1 MSYRPLISKIRV
13 YNPNKQGSSSA
24 NRNYVQYIATRDGVS
39 LENVNSINDLLNVT
53 NQVEINEELIYRETS
68 DSDYVEYI
76 ARRPRSHGL
85 FGNIDT
91 DDLKEVSSQI
101 YKKSQEGKIIY
112 RGIISLGEKDAE
124 ALGYR
129 NVEAW
134 NQYLQKVM
142 PDVAEK
148 LGVSVADHT
157 WVAAFHAE
165 ESHPHVH
172 YMLWDNKDRIKSPFI
187 HTATQQNIRTYLQEQ
202 MFDDAYECAVK
213 QACKEELEAI
223 YAVRNAERKF
233 LLSETADVLK
243 DILYVPGVE
252 YERLPSRPSKEY
264 LRSIADEVQKLI
276 ADLPARGS
284 FKYQY
289 MTPAVKEQVD
299 RVLDRILDKSDIK
312 ASLQC
317 YLQKVEEGQRLQG
330 KTKSE
335 IKIECMK
342 AERDVRRRLGNKIL
356 DAIHNS
362 IRMEEGNRVPLD
374 SEELSDGGNRVP
386 LDSEELSDGGNRV
399 PLGSEELLDEGNRV
413 PLDSEELSD
422 GGNRVP
428 LDREELSDGGNRVPL
443 DREELSDGGNRVP
456 SMKQSNDIVK
466 MIKDFTKLADSP
478 DGNVYAA
485 YRLGCIYMD
494 KEDPEHYDAEKAI
507 GYLEKAADSPD
518 GNVYVAYRLGCI
530 YMDKEDPEHYDVE
543 KAIAYLEK
551 ASDSPEGNNYAAYRL
566 GCIYMDKEDPEHY
579 DAEKAIGYLE
589 KAADGPDGNVYADY
603 RLGCIYMDKEDPEH
617 YDAEKAIAYL
627 EKAADSPEENIYAA
641 YRLGCIYMD
650 KEDPEHYDAEKAI
663 AYLEKASENPEG
675 NIYAAYRLGCIYMD
689 KEDPEHYDA
698 EKAIKYLEKAS
709 DSPEENNY
717 AAYRL
722 GCIYMDKEDLVHYDA
737 EKAIG
742 YLEKA
747 AENPD
752 GNVYAAYRL
761 GCIYMDKEDPEHYD
775 AEKAI
780 GYLEKA
786 AENPDGNVYADYRLG
801 CIYMDETMPES
812 CNLQKGIQFL
822 EKAALQHNPDAEI
835 KLGIA
840 YYFGKGVLKDKERG
854 EQYLRVA
861 IADGSEYA
869 QNILDAGG
877 LNVAYCLT
885 KSVLSGLETMNRQQ
899 TYYNNQQSHS
909 RQALREK
916 QLHSD
921 QNRDI

>member
-13 YNPNKQGSSSA
+13 YNPNKHGSSSA

-129 NVEAW
+129 NAEAW

-187 HTATQQNIRTYLQEQ
+187 HTATQQNIRNYLQEQ
-202 MFDDAYECAVK
+202 MFDDAYERAVK

-233 LLSETADVLK
+233 LLSETAAVLK

-276 ADLPARGS
+276 ADLPGRGS

-330 KTKSE
+330 KTKNE

-362 IRMEEGNRVPLD
+362 ICMEE
-374 SEELSDGGNRVP
+374 GNRVP

-399 PLGSEELLDEGNRV
+399 PLGSEELLDGGNRV
-413 PLDSEELSD
+413 PLDSEELLD
-422 GGNRVP
+422 GGNP
-428 LDREELSDGGNRVPL
+428 
-443 DREELSDGGNRVP
+443 VP
-456 SMKQSNDIVK
+456 SMKQSKDIVK

-478 DGNVYAA
+478 
-485 YRLGCIYMD
+485 
-494 KEDPEHYDAEKAI
+494 EK
-507 GYLEKAADSPD
+507 
-518 GNVYVAYRLGCI
+518 
-530 YMDKEDPEHYDVE
+530 
-543 KAIAYLEK
+543 
-551 ASDSPEGNNYAAYRL
+551 
-566 GCIYMDKEDPEHY
+566 
-579 DAEKAIGYLE
+579 
-589 KAADGPDGNVYADY
+589 
-603 RLGCIYMDKEDPEH
+603 
-617 YDAEKAIAYL
+617 
-627 EKAADSPEENIYAA
+627 NIYAA
-641 YRLGCIYMD
+641 
-650 KEDPEHYDAEKAI
+650 
-663 AYLEKASENPEG
+663 
-675 NIYAAYRLGCIYMD
+675 
-689 KEDPEHYDA
+689 
-698 EKAIKYLEKAS
+698 
-709 DSPEENNY
+709 
-717 AAYRL
+717 
-722 GCIYMDKEDLVHYDA
+722 
-737 EKAIG
+737 
-742 YLEKA
+742 
-747 AENPD
+747 
-752 GNVYAAYRL
+752 
-761 GCIYMDKEDPEHYD
+761 
-775 AEKAI
+775 
-780 GYLEKA
+780 
-786 AENPDGNVYADYRLG
+786 YRLG

-812 CNLQKGIQFL
+812 YNLQKGIQFL

-854 EQYLRVA
+854 EQYLQAA

>member
-187 HTATQQNIRTYLQEQ
+187 HTATQQNIRTYLQKQ
-202 MFDDAYECAVK
+202 MFDDAYERAVK

-276 ADLPARGS
+276 ADLPGRGS

-374 SEELSDGGNRVP
+374 C
-386 LDSEELSDGGNRV
+386 
-399 PLGSEELLDEGNRV
+399 
-413 PLDSEELSD
+413 
-422 GGNRVP
+422 
-428 LDREELSDGGNRVPL
+428 
-443 DREELSDGGNRVP
+443 EELSDGGNRVP

-466 MIKDFTKLADSP
+466 MIKDFKKLADSP
-478 DGNVYAA
+478 EGNIYAAYRLGCIYMDKENSEHYDAGKAIKYLEKASDSAEENVYAA

-494 KEDPEHYDAEKAI
+494 KEDPEHYDT
-507 GYLEKAADSPD
+507 
-518 GNVYVAYRLGCI
+518 
-530 YMDKEDPEHYDVE
+530 E

-551 ASDSPEGNNYAAYRL
+551 A
-566 GCIYMDKEDPEHY
+566 
-579 DAEKAIGYLE
+579 
-589 KAADGPDGNVYADY
+589 V
-603 RLGCIYMDKEDPEH
+603 
-617 YDAEKAIAYL
+617 
-627 EKAADSPEENIYAA
+627 
-641 YRLGCIYMD
+641 
-650 KEDPEHYDAEKAI
+650 
-663 AYLEKASENPEG
+663 ENPEG
-675 NIYAAYRLGCIYMD
+675 N
-689 KEDPEHYDA
+689 
-698 EKAIKYLEKAS
+698 
-709 DSPEENNY
+709 
-717 AAYRL
+717 
-722 GCIYMDKEDLVHYDA
+722 
-737 EKAIG
+737 
-742 YLEKA
+742 
-747 AENPD
+747 
-752 GNVYAAYRL
+752 VYAA
-761 GCIYMDKEDPEHYD
+761 
-775 AEKAI
+775 
-780 GYLEKA
+780 
-786 AENPDGNVYADYRLG
+786 YRLG

-854 EQYLRVA
+854 EQYLQAA

>member
-13 YNPNKQGSSSA
+13 YNPNKHGSSSA

-39 LENVNSINDLLNVT
+39 LENVNSINDLLDVT

-129 NVEAW
+129 NAEAW

-142 PDVAEK
+142 PDIAEK
-148 LGVSVADHT
+148 LGVSATDHT

-172 YMLWDNKDRIKSPFI
+172 YMLWDNKDRIKSPFV
-187 HTATQQNIRTYLQEQ
+187 HTATQQKIRTYLQEQ
-202 MFDDAYECAVK
+202 MFDDAYERAVK

-276 ADLPARGS
+276 ADLPGRGS

-289 MTPAVKEQVD
+289 MTPEVKEQVD

-335 IKIECMK
+335 IKIECMR

-356 DAIHNS
+356 EAIHNS
-362 IRMEEGNRVPLD
+362 IRMEEGNQVPPD
-374 SEELSDGGNRVP
+374 R
-386 LDSEELSDGGNRV
+386 
-399 PLGSEELLDEGNRV
+399 
-413 PLDSEELSD
+413 EELSD

-443 DREELSDGGNRVP
+443 DSEELLDGGNPVP
-456 SMKQSNDIVK
+456 SMKQSKDIVK
-466 MIKDFTKLADSP
+466 MIKDFTKL
-478 DGNVYAA
+478 
-485 YRLGCIYMD
+485 
-494 KEDPEHYDAEKAI
+494 
-507 GYLEKAADSPD
+507 
-518 GNVYVAYRLGCI
+518 
-530 YMDKEDPEHYDVE
+530 
-543 KAIAYLEK
+543 
-551 ASDSPEGNNYAAYRL
+551 
-566 GCIYMDKEDPEHY
+566 
-579 DAEKAIGYLE
+579 
-589 KAADGPDGNVYADY
+589 
-603 RLGCIYMDKEDPEH
+603 
-617 YDAEKAIAYL
+617 
-627 EKAADSPEENIYAA
+627 ADSPEENIYAA

-650 KEDPEHYDAEKAI
+650 
-663 AYLEKASENPEG
+663 
-675 NIYAAYRLGCIYMD
+675 
-689 KEDPEHYDA
+689 
-698 EKAIKYLEKAS
+698 
-709 DSPEENNY
+709 
-717 AAYRL
+717 
-722 GCIYMDKEDLVHYDA
+722 
-737 EKAIG
+737 
-742 YLEKA
+742 
-747 AENPD
+747 
-752 GNVYAAYRL
+752 
-761 GCIYMDKEDPEHYD
+761 
-775 AEKAI
+775 
-780 GYLEKA
+780 
-786 AENPDGNVYADYRLG
+786 
-801 CIYMDETMPES
+801 ETMPES
-812 CNLQKGIQFL
+812 YNLQKGIQFL

-854 EQYLRVA
+854 EQYLQAA

>member
-13 YNPNKQGSSSA
+13 YNPNKHGSSSA

-202 MFDDAYECAVK
+202 MFDDAYERAVK

-233 LLSETADVLK
+233 LLSETVDVLK

-276 ADLPARGS
+276 ADLPERGS

-356 DAIHNS
+356 EAIHNS

-386 LDSEELSDGGNRV
+386 L
-399 PLGSEELLDEGNRV
+399 GSEELLDGGNRV
-413 PLDSEELSD
+413 LLDSEELLD
-422 GGNRVP
+422 GGNP
-428 LDREELSDGGNRVPL
+428 
-443 DREELSDGGNRVP
+443 VP
-456 SMKQSNDIVK
+456 SMKQSKDIVK
-466 MIKDFTKLADSP
+466 MIKDFTKL
-478 DGNVYAA
+478 
-485 YRLGCIYMD
+485 
-494 KEDPEHYDAEKAI
+494 
-507 GYLEKAADSPD
+507 
-518 GNVYVAYRLGCI
+518 
-530 YMDKEDPEHYDVE
+530 
-543 KAIAYLEK
+543 
-551 ASDSPEGNNYAAYRL
+551 
-566 GCIYMDKEDPEHY
+566 
-579 DAEKAIGYLE
+579 
-589 KAADGPDGNVYADY
+589 
-603 RLGCIYMDKEDPEH
+603 
-617 YDAEKAIAYL
+617 
-627 EKAADSPEENIYAA
+627 ADSPEENIYAA

-650 KEDPEHYDAEKAI
+650 
-663 AYLEKASENPEG
+663 
-675 NIYAAYRLGCIYMD
+675 
-689 KEDPEHYDA
+689 
-698 EKAIKYLEKAS
+698 
-709 DSPEENNY
+709 
-717 AAYRL
+717 
-722 GCIYMDKEDLVHYDA
+722 
-737 EKAIG
+737 
-742 YLEKA
+742 
-747 AENPD
+747 
-752 GNVYAAYRL
+752 
-761 GCIYMDKEDPEHYD
+761 
-775 AEKAI
+775 
-780 GYLEKA
+780 
-786 AENPDGNVYADYRLG
+786 
-801 CIYMDETMPES
+801 ETMPES
-812 CNLQKGIQFL
+812 YNLQKGIQFL

-854 EQYLRVA
+854 EQYLQAA

>member
-13 YNPNKQGSSSA
+13 YNPNKHGSSSA

-39 LENVNSINDLLNVT
+39 LENVNSINDLLDVT

-129 NVEAW
+129 NAEAW

-142 PDVAEK
+142 PDIAEK
-148 LGVSVADHT
+148 LGVSVTDHT

-172 YMLWDNKDRIKSPFI
+172 YMLWDNKDRIKSPFV

-202 MFDDAYECAVK
+202 MFDDAYERAVK

-276 ADLPARGS
+276 ADLPGRGS

-362 IRMEEGNRVPLD
+362 IRMEEGNRVP
-374 SEELSDGGNRVP
+374 P
-386 LDSEELSDGGNRV
+386 
-399 PLGSEELLDEGNRV
+399 
-413 PLDSEELSD
+413 
-422 GGNRVP
+422 
-428 LDREELSDGGNRVPL
+428 DREELSDGGNRVPL

-518 GNVYVAYRLGCI
+518 GNVYAAYRLGCI
-530 YMDKEDPEHYDVE
+530 YMDKEDPEHYDAE
-543 KAIAYLEK
+543 KAIMYLEK
-551 ASDSPEGNNYAAYRL
+551 AVENPEGNIYAAYRL

-589 KAADGPDGNVYADY
+589 KAADSPDGNVYAAY
-603 RLGCIYMDKEDPEH
+603 RLGCIYMDKEDLEH

-627 EKAADSPEENIYAA
+627 EKAADSPDE
-641 YRLGCIYMD
+641 
-650 KEDPEHYDAEKAI
+650 
-663 AYLEKASENPEG
+663 
-675 NIYAAYRLGCIYMD
+675 
-689 KEDPEHYDA
+689 
-698 EKAIKYLEKAS
+698 
-709 DSPEENNY
+709 
-717 AAYRL
+717 
-722 GCIYMDKEDLVHYDA
+722 
-737 EKAIG
+737 
-742 YLEKA
+742 
-747 AENPD
+747 
-752 GNVYAAYRL
+752 NVYAAYRL

-786 AENPDGNVYADYRLG
+786 AENPEGNVYAAYRLGCIYMDKEDPEHCDIEKAIGYLEKAAENSEGNAYADYRLG

-854 EQYLRVA
+854 EQYLQAA

>member
-13 YNPNKQGSSSA
+13 YNPNKHGSSSA

-129 NVEAW
+129 NAEAW

-187 HTATQQNIRTYLQEQ
+187 HTATQQNIRTYLQKQ
-202 MFDDAYECAVK
+202 MFDDAYERAVK

-233 LLSETADVLK
+233 LLSETAAVLK

-276 ADLPARGS
+276 ADLPGRGS

-362 IRMEEGNRVPLD
+362 ICMEEGNRVPLD
-374 SEELSDGGNRVP
+374 SEELLDGGN
-386 LDSEELSDGGNRV
+386 L
-399 PLGSEELLDEGNRV
+399 
-413 PLDSEELSD
+413 
-422 GGNRVP
+422 
-428 LDREELSDGGNRVPL
+428 
-443 DREELSDGGNRVP
+443 VP
-456 SMKQSNDIVK
+456 SMKQSKDIVK

-478 DGNVYAA
+478 
-485 YRLGCIYMD
+485 
-494 KEDPEHYDAEKAI
+494 EK
-507 GYLEKAADSPD
+507 
-518 GNVYVAYRLGCI
+518 
-530 YMDKEDPEHYDVE
+530 
-543 KAIAYLEK
+543 
-551 ASDSPEGNNYAAYRL
+551 
-566 GCIYMDKEDPEHY
+566 
-579 DAEKAIGYLE
+579 
-589 KAADGPDGNVYADY
+589 
-603 RLGCIYMDKEDPEH
+603 
-617 YDAEKAIAYL
+617 
-627 EKAADSPEENIYAA
+627 NIYAA
-641 YRLGCIYMD
+641 
-650 KEDPEHYDAEKAI
+650 
-663 AYLEKASENPEG
+663 
-675 NIYAAYRLGCIYMD
+675 
-689 KEDPEHYDA
+689 
-698 EKAIKYLEKAS
+698 
-709 DSPEENNY
+709 
-717 AAYRL
+717 
-722 GCIYMDKEDLVHYDA
+722 
-737 EKAIG
+737 
-742 YLEKA
+742 
-747 AENPD
+747 
-752 GNVYAAYRL
+752 
-761 GCIYMDKEDPEHYD
+761 
-775 AEKAI
+775 
-780 GYLEKA
+780 
-786 AENPDGNVYADYRLG
+786 YRLG

-812 CNLQKGIQFL
+812 YNLQKGIQFL

-854 EQYLRVA
+854 EQYLQAA

>member
-13 YNPNKQGSSSA
+13 YNPNKHGSSSA

-129 NVEAW
+129 NAEAW

-187 HTATQQNIRTYLQEQ
+187 HTATQQNIRNYLQEQ
-202 MFDDAYECAVK
+202 MFDDAYERAVK

-233 LLSETADVLK
+233 LLSETAAVLK

-276 ADLPARGS
+276 ADLPGRGS

-362 IRMEEGNRVPLD
+362 ICMEE
-374 SEELSDGGNRVP
+374 GNRVP

-399 PLGSEELLDEGNRV
+399 PLGSEELLD
-413 PLDSEELSD
+413 
-422 GGNRVP
+422 GGNP
-428 LDREELSDGGNRVPL
+428 
-443 DREELSDGGNRVP
+443 VP
-456 SMKQSNDIVK
+456 SMKQSKDIVK
-466 MIKDFTKLADSP
+466 MIKDFTKL
-478 DGNVYAA
+478 
-485 YRLGCIYMD
+485 
-494 KEDPEHYDAEKAI
+494 
-507 GYLEKAADSPD
+507 
-518 GNVYVAYRLGCI
+518 
-530 YMDKEDPEHYDVE
+530 
-543 KAIAYLEK
+543 
-551 ASDSPEGNNYAAYRL
+551 
-566 GCIYMDKEDPEHY
+566 
-579 DAEKAIGYLE
+579 
-589 KAADGPDGNVYADY
+589 
-603 RLGCIYMDKEDPEH
+603 
-617 YDAEKAIAYL
+617 
-627 EKAADSPEENIYAA
+627 ADSPEENIYAA

-650 KEDPEHYDAEKAI
+650 
-663 AYLEKASENPEG
+663 
-675 NIYAAYRLGCIYMD
+675 
-689 KEDPEHYDA
+689 
-698 EKAIKYLEKAS
+698 
-709 DSPEENNY
+709 
-717 AAYRL
+717 
-722 GCIYMDKEDLVHYDA
+722 
-737 EKAIG
+737 
-742 YLEKA
+742 
-747 AENPD
+747 
-752 GNVYAAYRL
+752 
-761 GCIYMDKEDPEHYD
+761 
-775 AEKAI
+775 
-780 GYLEKA
+780 
-786 AENPDGNVYADYRLG
+786 
-801 CIYMDETMPES
+801 ETMPES
-812 CNLQKGIQFL
+812 YNLQKGIQFL

-854 EQYLRVA
+854 EQYLQAA

>member
-13 YNPNKQGSSSA
+13 YNPNKHGSSSA

-129 NVEAW
+129 NAEAW

-187 HTATQQNIRTYLQEQ
+187 HTATQQNIRNYLQEQ
-202 MFDDAYECAVK
+202 MFDDDYERAVK

-233 LLSETADVLK
+233 LLSETAAVLK

-276 ADLPARGS
+276 ADLPGRGS

-362 IRMEEGNRVPLD
+362 ICMEEGNRVPLD

-386 LDSEELSDGGNRV
+386 L
-399 PLGSEELLDEGNRV
+399 GS
-413 PLDSEELSD
+413 
-422 GGNRVP
+422 
-428 LDREELSDGGNRVPL
+428 
-443 DREELSDGGNRVP
+443 EELSDGGNRVP

-466 MIKDFTKLADSP
+466 MIKDFKKLADSP
-478 DGNVYAA
+478 EGNIYAAYRLGCIYMDKENSEHYDAGKAIKYLEKASDSAEENVYAA

-494 KEDPEHYDAEKAI
+494 KEDPEHYDT
-507 GYLEKAADSPD
+507 
-518 GNVYVAYRLGCI
+518 
-530 YMDKEDPEHYDVE
+530 E

-551 ASDSPEGNNYAAYRL
+551 A
-566 GCIYMDKEDPEHY
+566 
-579 DAEKAIGYLE
+579 
-589 KAADGPDGNVYADY
+589 V
-603 RLGCIYMDKEDPEH
+603 
-617 YDAEKAIAYL
+617 
-627 EKAADSPEENIYAA
+627 
-641 YRLGCIYMD
+641 
-650 KEDPEHYDAEKAI
+650 
-663 AYLEKASENPEG
+663 ENPEG
-675 NIYAAYRLGCIYMD
+675 N
-689 KEDPEHYDA
+689 
-698 EKAIKYLEKAS
+698 
-709 DSPEENNY
+709 
-717 AAYRL
+717 
-722 GCIYMDKEDLVHYDA
+722 
-737 EKAIG
+737 
-742 YLEKA
+742 
-747 AENPD
+747 
-752 GNVYAAYRL
+752 VYAA
-761 GCIYMDKEDPEHYD
+761 
-775 AEKAI
+775 
-780 GYLEKA
+780 
-786 AENPDGNVYADYRLG
+786 YRLG

-854 EQYLRVA
+854 EQYLQAA

>member
-13 YNPNKQGSSSA
+13 YNPNKHGSSSA

-129 NVEAW
+129 NAEAW

-187 HTATQQNIRTYLQEQ
+187 HTATQQNIRNYLQEQ
-202 MFDDAYECAVK
+202 MFDDAYERAVK

-233 LLSETADVLK
+233 LLSETAAVLK

-276 ADLPARGS
+276 ADLPGRGS

-362 IRMEEGNRVPLD
+362 ICMEEGNRVPLD

-386 LDSEELSDGGNRV
+386 L
-399 PLGSEELLDEGNRV
+399 GS
-413 PLDSEELSD
+413 
-422 GGNRVP
+422 
-428 LDREELSDGGNRVPL
+428 
-443 DREELSDGGNRVP
+443 EELSDGGNRVP

-466 MIKDFTKLADSP
+466 MIKDFKKLADSP
-478 DGNVYAA
+478 EGNIYAAYRLGCIYMDKENLEHYDAGKAIKYLEKASDSAEENVYAA

-494 KEDPEHYDAEKAI
+494 KEDPEHYDT
-507 GYLEKAADSPD
+507 
-518 GNVYVAYRLGCI
+518 
-530 YMDKEDPEHYDVE
+530 E

-551 ASDSPEGNNYAAYRL
+551 A
-566 GCIYMDKEDPEHY
+566 
-579 DAEKAIGYLE
+579 
-589 KAADGPDGNVYADY
+589 V
-603 RLGCIYMDKEDPEH
+603 
-617 YDAEKAIAYL
+617 
-627 EKAADSPEENIYAA
+627 
-641 YRLGCIYMD
+641 
-650 KEDPEHYDAEKAI
+650 
-663 AYLEKASENPEG
+663 ENPEG
-675 NIYAAYRLGCIYMD
+675 N
-689 KEDPEHYDA
+689 
-698 EKAIKYLEKAS
+698 
-709 DSPEENNY
+709 
-717 AAYRL
+717 
-722 GCIYMDKEDLVHYDA
+722 
-737 EKAIG
+737 
-742 YLEKA
+742 
-747 AENPD
+747 
-752 GNVYAAYRL
+752 VYAA
-761 GCIYMDKEDPEHYD
+761 
-775 AEKAI
+775 
-780 GYLEKA
+780 
-786 AENPDGNVYADYRLG
+786 YRLG

-854 EQYLRVA
+854 EQYLQAA

>member
-13 YNPNKQGSSSA
+13 YNPNKHGSSSA

-129 NVEAW
+129 NAEAW

-187 HTATQQNIRTYLQEQ
+187 HTATQQNIRNYLQEQ
-202 MFDDAYECAVK
+202 MFDDAYERAVK

-233 LLSETADVLK
+233 LLSETAAVLK

-276 ADLPARGS
+276 ADLPGRGS

-362 IRMEEGNRVPLD
+362 ICMEEGNRVPLD
-374 SEELSDGGNRVP
+374 S
-386 LDSEELSDGGNRV
+386 
-399 PLGSEELLDEGNRV
+399 
-413 PLDSEELSD
+413 
-422 GGNRVP
+422 
-428 LDREELSDGGNRVPL
+428 
-443 DREELSDGGNRVP
+443 EELSDGGNRVP

-466 MIKDFTKLADSP
+466 MIKDFKKLADSP
-478 DGNVYAA
+478 EGNIYAAYRLGCIYMDKENSEHYDAGKAIKYLEKASDSAEENVYAA

-494 KEDPEHYDAEKAI
+494 KEDPEHYDT
-507 GYLEKAADSPD
+507 
-518 GNVYVAYRLGCI
+518 
-530 YMDKEDPEHYDVE
+530 E

-551 ASDSPEGNNYAAYRL
+551 A
-566 GCIYMDKEDPEHY
+566 
-579 DAEKAIGYLE
+579 
-589 KAADGPDGNVYADY
+589 V
-603 RLGCIYMDKEDPEH
+603 
-617 YDAEKAIAYL
+617 
-627 EKAADSPEENIYAA
+627 
-641 YRLGCIYMD
+641 
-650 KEDPEHYDAEKAI
+650 
-663 AYLEKASENPEG
+663 ENPE
-675 NIYAAYRLGCIYMD
+675 
-689 KEDPEHYDA
+689 
-698 EKAIKYLEKAS
+698 
-709 DSPEENNY
+709 
-717 AAYRL
+717 
-722 GCIYMDKEDLVHYDA
+722 
-737 EKAIG
+737 
-742 YLEKA
+742 
-747 AENPD
+747 

-761 GCIYMDKEDPEHYD
+761 GCIYMD
-775 AEKAI
+775 
-780 GYLEKA
+780 
-786 AENPDGNVYADYRLG
+786 
-801 CIYMDETMPES
+801 ETMPEN

-854 EQYLRVA
+854 EQYLQAA

>member
-13 YNPNKQGSSSA
+13 YNPNKHGSSSA

-129 NVEAW
+129 NAEAW

-187 HTATQQNIRTYLQEQ
+187 HTATQQNIRNYLQEQ
-202 MFDDAYECAVK
+202 MFDDAYERAVK

-233 LLSETADVLK
+233 LLSETAAVLK

-276 ADLPARGS
+276 ADLPGRGS

-362 IRMEEGNRVPLD
+362 ICMEEGNRVPLD
-374 SEELSDGGNRVP
+374 S
-386 LDSEELSDGGNRV
+386 
-399 PLGSEELLDEGNRV
+399 
-413 PLDSEELSD
+413 
-422 GGNRVP
+422 
-428 LDREELSDGGNRVPL
+428 
-443 DREELSDGGNRVP
+443 EELSDGGNRVP

-466 MIKDFTKLADSP
+466 MIKDFKKLADSP
-478 DGNVYAA
+478 EGNIYAAYRLGCIYMDKENSEHYDAGKAIKYLEKASDSAEENVYAA

-494 KEDPEHYDAEKAI
+494 KEDPEHYDT
-507 GYLEKAADSPD
+507 
-518 GNVYVAYRLGCI
+518 
-530 YMDKEDPEHYDVE
+530 E

-551 ASDSPEGNNYAAYRL
+551 A
-566 GCIYMDKEDPEHY
+566 
-579 DAEKAIGYLE
+579 
-589 KAADGPDGNVYADY
+589 V
-603 RLGCIYMDKEDPEH
+603 
-617 YDAEKAIAYL
+617 
-627 EKAADSPEENIYAA
+627 
-641 YRLGCIYMD
+641 
-650 KEDPEHYDAEKAI
+650 
-663 AYLEKASENPEG
+663 ENPEG
-675 NIYAAYRLGCIYMD
+675 N
-689 KEDPEHYDA
+689 
-698 EKAIKYLEKAS
+698 
-709 DSPEENNY
+709 
-717 AAYRL
+717 
-722 GCIYMDKEDLVHYDA
+722 
-737 EKAIG
+737 
-742 YLEKA
+742 
-747 AENPD
+747 
-752 GNVYAAYRL
+752 VYAA
-761 GCIYMDKEDPEHYD
+761 
-775 AEKAI
+775 
-780 GYLEKA
+780 
-786 AENPDGNVYADYRLG
+786 YRLG

-854 EQYLRVA
+854 EQYLQAA

>member
-13 YNPNKQGSSSA
+13 YNPNKHGSSSA

-129 NVEAW
+129 NAEAW

-187 HTATQQNIRTYLQEQ
+187 HTATQQNIRNYLQEQ
-202 MFDDAYECAVK
+202 MFDDAYERAVK

-233 LLSETADVLK
+233 LLSETAAVLK

-276 ADLPARGS
+276 ADLPGRGS

-362 IRMEEGNRVPLD
+362 ICMEEGNRVPLD

-386 LDSEELSDGGNRV
+386 L
-399 PLGSEELLDEGNRV
+399 GS
-413 PLDSEELSD
+413 
-422 GGNRVP
+422 
-428 LDREELSDGGNRVPL
+428 
-443 DREELSDGGNRVP
+443 EELSDGGNRVP

-466 MIKDFTKLADSP
+466 MIKDFKKLADSP
-478 DGNVYAA
+478 EGNIYAAYRLGCIYMDKENSEHYDAGKAIKYLEKASDSAEENVYAA

-494 KEDPEHYDAEKAI
+494 KEDPEHYDT
-507 GYLEKAADSPD
+507 
-518 GNVYVAYRLGCI
+518 
-530 YMDKEDPEHYDVE
+530 E

-551 ASDSPEGNNYAAYRL
+551 A
-566 GCIYMDKEDPEHY
+566 
-579 DAEKAIGYLE
+579 
-589 KAADGPDGNVYADY
+589 V
-603 RLGCIYMDKEDPEH
+603 
-617 YDAEKAIAYL
+617 
-627 EKAADSPEENIYAA
+627 
-641 YRLGCIYMD
+641 
-650 KEDPEHYDAEKAI
+650 
-663 AYLEKASENPEG
+663 ENPEG
-675 NIYAAYRLGCIYMD
+675 N
-689 KEDPEHYDA
+689 
-698 EKAIKYLEKAS
+698 
-709 DSPEENNY
+709 
-717 AAYRL
+717 
-722 GCIYMDKEDLVHYDA
+722 
-737 EKAIG
+737 
-742 YLEKA
+742 
-747 AENPD
+747 
-752 GNVYAAYRL
+752 VYAA
-761 GCIYMDKEDPEHYD
+761 
-775 AEKAI
+775 
-780 GYLEKA
+780 
-786 AENPDGNVYADYRLG
+786 YRLG

-854 EQYLRVA
+854 EQYLQAA

-909 RQALREK
+909 RQVLREK

>member
-13 YNPNKQGSSSA
+13 YNPNKHGSSSA

-129 NVEAW
+129 NAEAW

-187 HTATQQNIRTYLQEQ
+187 HTATQQNIRNYLQEQ
-202 MFDDAYECAVK
+202 MFDDAYERAVK

-233 LLSETADVLK
+233 LLSETAAVLK

-276 ADLPARGS
+276 ADLPGRGS

-362 IRMEEGNRVPLD
+362 ICMEEGNRVPLD
-374 SEELSDGGNRVP
+374 SEELLDGGNP
-386 LDSEELSDGGNRV
+386 
-399 PLGSEELLDEGNRV
+399 
-413 PLDSEELSD
+413 
-422 GGNRVP
+422 
-428 LDREELSDGGNRVPL
+428 
-443 DREELSDGGNRVP
+443 VP
-456 SMKQSNDIVK
+456 SMKQSKDIVK
-466 MIKDFTKLADSP
+466 MIKDFTKL
-478 DGNVYAA
+478 
-485 YRLGCIYMD
+485 
-494 KEDPEHYDAEKAI
+494 
-507 GYLEKAADSPD
+507 
-518 GNVYVAYRLGCI
+518 
-530 YMDKEDPEHYDVE
+530 
-543 KAIAYLEK
+543 
-551 ASDSPEGNNYAAYRL
+551 
-566 GCIYMDKEDPEHY
+566 
-579 DAEKAIGYLE
+579 
-589 KAADGPDGNVYADY
+589 
-603 RLGCIYMDKEDPEH
+603 
-617 YDAEKAIAYL
+617 
-627 EKAADSPEENIYAA
+627 ADSPEENIYAA

-650 KEDPEHYDAEKAI
+650 
-663 AYLEKASENPEG
+663 
-675 NIYAAYRLGCIYMD
+675 
-689 KEDPEHYDA
+689 
-698 EKAIKYLEKAS
+698 
-709 DSPEENNY
+709 
-717 AAYRL
+717 
-722 GCIYMDKEDLVHYDA
+722 
-737 EKAIG
+737 
-742 YLEKA
+742 
-747 AENPD
+747 
-752 GNVYAAYRL
+752 
-761 GCIYMDKEDPEHYD
+761 
-775 AEKAI
+775 
-780 GYLEKA
+780 
-786 AENPDGNVYADYRLG
+786 
-801 CIYMDETMPES
+801 ETMPES
-812 CNLQKGIQFL
+812 YNLQKGIQFL

-854 EQYLRVA
+854 EQYLQAA

>member
-13 YNPNKQGSSSA
+13 YNPNKHGSSSA

-39 LENVNSINDLLNVT
+39 LENVNSINDLLDVT

-202 MFDDAYECAVK
+202 MFDDAYERAVK

-233 LLSETADVLK
+233 LLSETVDVLK

-276 ADLPARGS
+276 ADLPGRGS

-356 DAIHNS
+356 EEVHNL
-362 IRMEEGNRVPLD
+362 ICMEEGNRVPLD
-374 SEELSDGGNRVP
+374 SRELSDGGNRVP
-386 LDSEELSDGGNRV
+386 LDSQ
-399 PLGSEELLDEGNRV
+399 
-413 PLDSEELSD
+413 ELSD

-428 LDREELSDGGNRVPL
+428 LDSQELSDGGNRVPL
-443 DREELSDGGNRVP
+443 DSQELSDGGNRVP
-456 SMKQSNDIVK
+456 SMKQRNDIVEK
-466 MIKDFTKLADSP
+466 IKYFTKLADRP
-478 DGNVYAA
+478 EENAYAAYRLGCIYMDKEDPEHYDAGKAIRYLEKAVENPEGNVYAA

-518 GNVYVAYRLGCI
+518 GNVY
-530 YMDKEDPEHYDVE
+530 
-543 KAIAYLEK
+543 
-551 ASDSPEGNNYAAYRL
+551 AAYRL

-579 DAEKAIGYLE
+579 DAEKAIMYLE
-589 KAADGPDGNVYADY
+589 KAV
-603 RLGCIYMDKEDPEH
+603 
-617 YDAEKAIAYL
+617 
-627 EKAADSPEENIYAA
+627 
-641 YRLGCIYMD
+641 
-650 KEDPEHYDAEKAI
+650 
-663 AYLEKASENPEG
+663 ENPEG

-698 EKAIKYLEKAS
+698 EKAI
-709 DSPEENNY
+709 
-717 AAYRL
+717 
-722 GCIYMDKEDLVHYDA
+722 V
-737 EKAIG
+737 

-747 AENPD
+747 ADSSD

-786 AENPDGNVYADYRLG
+786 AENPEGNVYAAYRLGCIYMDKEDPEHCDIEKAISYLEKVAENSEGNTYADYRLG

-854 EQYLRVA
+854 EQYLQAA

-921 QNRDI
+921 QNRYI

>member
-187 HTATQQNIRTYLQEQ
+187 HTATQQNIRTYLQKQ
-202 MFDDAYECAVK
+202 MFDDAYERAVK

-276 ADLPARGS
+276 ADLPGRGS

-362 IRMEEGNRVPLD
+362 ICMEEGNRVPLD

-386 LDSEELSDGGNRV
+386 L
-399 PLGSEELLDEGNRV
+399 GS
-413 PLDSEELSD
+413 
-422 GGNRVP
+422 
-428 LDREELSDGGNRVPL
+428 
-443 DREELSDGGNRVP
+443 EELSDGGNRVP

-466 MIKDFTKLADSP
+466 MIKDFKKLADSP
-478 DGNVYAA
+478 EGNIYAAYRLGCIYMDKENSEHYDAGKAIKYLEKASDSAEENVYAA

-494 KEDPEHYDAEKAI
+494 KEDPEHYDT
-507 GYLEKAADSPD
+507 
-518 GNVYVAYRLGCI
+518 
-530 YMDKEDPEHYDVE
+530 E

-551 ASDSPEGNNYAAYRL
+551 A
-566 GCIYMDKEDPEHY
+566 
-579 DAEKAIGYLE
+579 
-589 KAADGPDGNVYADY
+589 V
-603 RLGCIYMDKEDPEH
+603 
-617 YDAEKAIAYL
+617 
-627 EKAADSPEENIYAA
+627 
-641 YRLGCIYMD
+641 
-650 KEDPEHYDAEKAI
+650 
-663 AYLEKASENPEG
+663 ENPEG
-675 NIYAAYRLGCIYMD
+675 N
-689 KEDPEHYDA
+689 
-698 EKAIKYLEKAS
+698 
-709 DSPEENNY
+709 
-717 AAYRL
+717 
-722 GCIYMDKEDLVHYDA
+722 
-737 EKAIG
+737 
-742 YLEKA
+742 
-747 AENPD
+747 
-752 GNVYAAYRL
+752 VYAA
-761 GCIYMDKEDPEHYD
+761 
-775 AEKAI
+775 
-780 GYLEKA
+780 
-786 AENPDGNVYADYRLG
+786 YRLG

-854 EQYLRVA
+854 EQYLQAA

>member
-13 YNPNKQGSSSA
+13 YNPNKHGSSSA

-129 NVEAW
+129 NAETW

-187 HTATQQNIRTYLQEQ
+187 HTATQQNIRNYLQEQ
-202 MFDDAYECAVK
+202 MFDDAYERAVK

-233 LLSETADVLK
+233 LLSETAAVLK

-276 ADLPARGS
+276 ADLPGRGS

-362 IRMEEGNRVPLD
+362 ICMEE
-374 SEELSDGGNRVP
+374 GNRVP

-399 PLGSEELLDEGNRV
+399 PLGSEELLDGGNRV
-413 PLDSEELSD
+413 PLDSEELLD
-422 GGNRVP
+422 GGNP
-428 LDREELSDGGNRVPL
+428 
-443 DREELSDGGNRVP
+443 VP
-456 SMKQSNDIVK
+456 SMKQSKDIVK

-478 DGNVYAA
+478 
-485 YRLGCIYMD
+485 
-494 KEDPEHYDAEKAI
+494 
-507 GYLEKAADSPD
+507 
-518 GNVYVAYRLGCI
+518 
-530 YMDKEDPEHYDVE
+530 
-543 KAIAYLEK
+543 
-551 ASDSPEGNNYAAYRL
+551 
-566 GCIYMDKEDPEHY
+566 
-579 DAEKAIGYLE
+579 
-589 KAADGPDGNVYADY
+589 
-603 RLGCIYMDKEDPEH
+603 
-617 YDAEKAIAYL
+617 
-627 EKAADSPEENIYAA
+627 EENIYAA
-641 YRLGCIYMD
+641 
-650 KEDPEHYDAEKAI
+650 
-663 AYLEKASENPEG
+663 
-675 NIYAAYRLGCIYMD
+675 
-689 KEDPEHYDA
+689 
-698 EKAIKYLEKAS
+698 
-709 DSPEENNY
+709 
-717 AAYRL
+717 
-722 GCIYMDKEDLVHYDA
+722 
-737 EKAIG
+737 
-742 YLEKA
+742 
-747 AENPD
+747 
-752 GNVYAAYRL
+752 
-761 GCIYMDKEDPEHYD
+761 
-775 AEKAI
+775 
-780 GYLEKA
+780 
-786 AENPDGNVYADYRLG
+786 YRLG

-854 EQYLRVA
+854 EQYLQAA

>member
-13 YNPNKQGSSSA
+13 YNPNKHGSSSA

-129 NVEAW
+129 NAEAW

-187 HTATQQNIRTYLQEQ
+187 HTATQQNIRNYLQEQ
-202 MFDDAYECAVK
+202 MFDDAYERAVK

-233 LLSETADVLK
+233 LLSETAAVLK

-276 ADLPARGS
+276 ADLPGRGS

-342 AERDVRRRLGNKIL
+342 AERDVRGRLGNKIL

-362 IRMEEGNRVPLD
+362 ICMEE
-374 SEELSDGGNRVP
+374 GNRVP

-399 PLGSEELLDEGNRV
+399 PLGSEELLDGGNRV
-413 PLDSEELSD
+413 PLDSEELLD
-422 GGNRVP
+422 GGNP
-428 LDREELSDGGNRVPL
+428 
-443 DREELSDGGNRVP
+443 VP
-456 SMKQSNDIVK
+456 SMKQSKDIVK

-478 DGNVYAA
+478 
-485 YRLGCIYMD
+485 
-494 KEDPEHYDAEKAI
+494 
-507 GYLEKAADSPD
+507 
-518 GNVYVAYRLGCI
+518 
-530 YMDKEDPEHYDVE
+530 
-543 KAIAYLEK
+543 
-551 ASDSPEGNNYAAYRL
+551 
-566 GCIYMDKEDPEHY
+566 
-579 DAEKAIGYLE
+579 
-589 KAADGPDGNVYADY
+589 
-603 RLGCIYMDKEDPEH
+603 
-617 YDAEKAIAYL
+617 
-627 EKAADSPEENIYAA
+627 EENIYAA
-641 YRLGCIYMD
+641 
-650 KEDPEHYDAEKAI
+650 
-663 AYLEKASENPEG
+663 
-675 NIYAAYRLGCIYMD
+675 
-689 KEDPEHYDA
+689 
-698 EKAIKYLEKAS
+698 
-709 DSPEENNY
+709 
-717 AAYRL
+717 
-722 GCIYMDKEDLVHYDA
+722 
-737 EKAIG
+737 
-742 YLEKA
+742 
-747 AENPD
+747 
-752 GNVYAAYRL
+752 
-761 GCIYMDKEDPEHYD
+761 
-775 AEKAI
+775 
-780 GYLEKA
+780 
-786 AENPDGNVYADYRLG
+786 YRLG

-854 EQYLRVA
+854 EQYLQAA

>member
-187 HTATQQNIRTYLQEQ
+187 HTATQQNIRTYLQKQ
-202 MFDDAYECAVK
+202 MFDDAYERAVK

-276 ADLPARGS
+276 ADLPGRGS

-386 LDSEELSDGGNRV
+386 
-399 PLGSEELLDEGNRV
+399 
-413 PLDSEELSD
+413 
-422 GGNRVP
+422 
-428 LDREELSDGGNRVPL
+428 
-443 DREELSDGGNRVP
+443 

-466 MIKDFTKLADSP
+466 MIKDFKKLADSP
-478 DGNVYAA
+478 EGNIYAAYRLGCIYMDKENSEHYDAGKAIKYLEKASDSAEENVYAA

-494 KEDPEHYDAEKAI
+494 KEDPEHYDT
-507 GYLEKAADSPD
+507 
-518 GNVYVAYRLGCI
+518 
-530 YMDKEDPEHYDVE
+530 E

-551 ASDSPEGNNYAAYRL
+551 A
-566 GCIYMDKEDPEHY
+566 
-579 DAEKAIGYLE
+579 
-589 KAADGPDGNVYADY
+589 V
-603 RLGCIYMDKEDPEH
+603 
-617 YDAEKAIAYL
+617 
-627 EKAADSPEENIYAA
+627 
-641 YRLGCIYMD
+641 
-650 KEDPEHYDAEKAI
+650 
-663 AYLEKASENPEG
+663 ENPEG
-675 NIYAAYRLGCIYMD
+675 N
-689 KEDPEHYDA
+689 
-698 EKAIKYLEKAS
+698 
-709 DSPEENNY
+709 
-717 AAYRL
+717 
-722 GCIYMDKEDLVHYDA
+722 
-737 EKAIG
+737 
-742 YLEKA
+742 
-747 AENPD
+747 
-752 GNVYAAYRL
+752 VYAA
-761 GCIYMDKEDPEHYD
+761 
-775 AEKAI
+775 
-780 GYLEKA
+780 
-786 AENPDGNVYADYRLG
+786 YRLG

-822 EKAALQHNPDAEI
+822 EKAALQYNPDAEI

-854 EQYLRVA
+854 EQYLQAA

>member
-13 YNPNKQGSSSA
+13 YNPNKHGSSSA

-129 NVEAW
+129 NAEAW

-187 HTATQQNIRTYLQEQ
+187 HTATQQNIRNYLQEQ
-202 MFDDAYECAVK
+202 MFDDAYERAVK

-233 LLSETADVLK
+233 LLSETAAVLK

-276 ADLPARGS
+276 ADLPGRGS

-362 IRMEEGNRVPLD
+362 ICMEEGNRVPLD

-386 LDSEELSDGGNRV
+386 L
-399 PLGSEELLDEGNRV
+399 GS
-413 PLDSEELSD
+413 
-422 GGNRVP
+422 
-428 LDREELSDGGNRVPL
+428 
-443 DREELSDGGNRVP
+443 EELSDGGNRVP

-466 MIKDFTKLADSP
+466 MIKDFKKLADSP
-478 DGNVYAA
+478 EGNIYAAYRLGCIYMDKENSEHYDAGKAIKYLEKASDSAEENVYAA

-494 KEDPEHYDAEKAI
+494 KEDPEHYDT
-507 GYLEKAADSPD
+507 
-518 GNVYVAYRLGCI
+518 
-530 YMDKEDPEHYDVE
+530 E

-551 ASDSPEGNNYAAYRL
+551 A
-566 GCIYMDKEDPEHY
+566 
-579 DAEKAIGYLE
+579 
-589 KAADGPDGNVYADY
+589 V
-603 RLGCIYMDKEDPEH
+603 
-617 YDAEKAIAYL
+617 
-627 EKAADSPEENIYAA
+627 
-641 YRLGCIYMD
+641 
-650 KEDPEHYDAEKAI
+650 
-663 AYLEKASENPEG
+663 ENPEG
-675 NIYAAYRLGCIYMD
+675 N
-689 KEDPEHYDA
+689 
-698 EKAIKYLEKAS
+698 
-709 DSPEENNY
+709 
-717 AAYRL
+717 
-722 GCIYMDKEDLVHYDA
+722 
-737 EKAIG
+737 
-742 YLEKA
+742 
-747 AENPD
+747 
-752 GNVYAAYRL
+752 VYAA
-761 GCIYMDKEDPEHYD
+761 
-775 AEKAI
+775 
-780 GYLEKA
+780 
-786 AENPDGNVYADYRLG
+786 YRLG

-854 EQYLRVA
+854 EQYLQAA

-921 QNRDI
+921 QSRDI

>member
-187 HTATQQNIRTYLQEQ
+187 HTATQQNIRTYLQKQ
-202 MFDDAYECAVK
+202 MFDDAYERAVK

-276 ADLPARGS
+276 ADLPGRGS

-399 PLGSEELLDEGNRV
+399 P
-413 PLDSEELSD
+413 
-422 GGNRVP
+422 
-428 LDREELSDGGNRVPL
+428 
-443 DREELSDGGNRVP
+443 

-466 MIKDFTKLADSP
+466 MIKDFKKLADS
-478 DGNVYAA
+478 
-485 YRLGCIYMD
+485 
-494 KEDPEHYDAEKAI
+494 
-507 GYLEKAADSPD
+507 
-518 GNVYVAYRLGCI
+518 
-530 YMDKEDPEHYDVE
+530 
-543 KAIAYLEK
+543 
-551 ASDSPEGNNYAAYRL
+551 
-566 GCIYMDKEDPEHY
+566 
-579 DAEKAIGYLE
+579 
-589 KAADGPDGNVYADY
+589 
-603 RLGCIYMDKEDPEH
+603 
-617 YDAEKAIAYL
+617 
-627 EKAADSPEENIYAA
+627 
-641 YRLGCIYMD
+641 
-650 KEDPEHYDAEKAI
+650 
-663 AYLEKASENPEG
+663 PEG

-689 KEDPEHYDA
+689 KENSEHYDA
-698 EKAIKYLEKAS
+698 GKAIKYLEKAS
-709 DSPEENNY
+709 DSAEE
-717 AAYRL
+717 
-722 GCIYMDKEDLVHYDA
+722 
-737 EKAIG
+737 
-742 YLEKA
+742 
-747 AENPD
+747 
-752 GNVYAAYRL
+752 NVYAAYRL

>member
-13 YNPNKQGSSSA
+13 YNPNKHGSSSA

-129 NVEAW
+129 NAEAW

-187 HTATQQNIRTYLQEQ
+187 HTATQQNIRNYLQEQ
-202 MFDDAYECAVK
+202 MFDDAYERAVK

-233 LLSETADVLK
+233 LLSETAAVLK

-276 ADLPARGS
+276 ADLPGRGS

-362 IRMEEGNRVPLD
+362 ICMEEGNRVPLD

-386 LDSEELSDGGNRV
+386 L
-399 PLGSEELLDEGNRV
+399 GS
-413 PLDSEELSD
+413 
-422 GGNRVP
+422 
-428 LDREELSDGGNRVPL
+428 
-443 DREELSDGGNRVP
+443 EELSDGGNRVP

-466 MIKDFTKLADSP
+466 MIKDFKKLADSP
-478 DGNVYAA
+478 EGNIYAAYRLGCIYMDKENSEHYDAGKAIKYLEKASDSAEENVYAA

-494 KEDPEHYDAEKAI
+494 KEDPEHYDT
-507 GYLEKAADSPD
+507 
-518 GNVYVAYRLGCI
+518 
-530 YMDKEDPEHYDVE
+530 E

-551 ASDSPEGNNYAAYRL
+551 A
-566 GCIYMDKEDPEHY
+566 
-579 DAEKAIGYLE
+579 
-589 KAADGPDGNVYADY
+589 V
-603 RLGCIYMDKEDPEH
+603 
-617 YDAEKAIAYL
+617 
-627 EKAADSPEENIYAA
+627 
-641 YRLGCIYMD
+641 
-650 KEDPEHYDAEKAI
+650 
-663 AYLEKASENPEG
+663 ENPEG
-675 NIYAAYRLGCIYMD
+675 N
-689 KEDPEHYDA
+689 
-698 EKAIKYLEKAS
+698 
-709 DSPEENNY
+709 
-717 AAYRL
+717 
-722 GCIYMDKEDLVHYDA
+722 
-737 EKAIG
+737 
-742 YLEKA
+742 
-747 AENPD
+747 
-752 GNVYAAYRL
+752 VYAA
-761 GCIYMDKEDPEHYD
+761 
-775 AEKAI
+775 
-780 GYLEKA
+780 
-786 AENPDGNVYADYRLG
+786 YRLG

-854 EQYLRVA
+854 EQYLQAA
-861 IADGSEYA
+861 IADGREYA

>member
-13 YNPNKQGSSSA
+13 YNPNKHGSSSA

-129 NVEAW
+129 NAEAW

-187 HTATQQNIRTYLQEQ
+187 HTATQQNIRNYLQEQ
-202 MFDDAYECAVK
+202 MFDDAYERAVK

-233 LLSETADVLK
+233 LLSETAAVLK

-276 ADLPARGS
+276 ADLPGRGS

-362 IRMEEGNRVPLD
+362 ICMEEGD
-374 SEELSDGGNRVP
+374 RVP

-399 PLGSEELLDEGNRV
+399 PLGS
-413 PLDSEELSD
+413 
-422 GGNRVP
+422 
-428 LDREELSDGGNRVPL
+428 
-443 DREELSDGGNRVP
+443 EELSDGGNRVP

-466 MIKDFTKLADSP
+466 MIKDFKKLADS
-478 DGNVYAA
+478 
-485 YRLGCIYMD
+485 
-494 KEDPEHYDAEKAI
+494 
-507 GYLEKAADSPD
+507 
-518 GNVYVAYRLGCI
+518 
-530 YMDKEDPEHYDVE
+530 
-543 KAIAYLEK
+543 
-551 ASDSPEGNNYAAYRL
+551 
-566 GCIYMDKEDPEHY
+566 
-579 DAEKAIGYLE
+579 
-589 KAADGPDGNVYADY
+589 
-603 RLGCIYMDKEDPEH
+603 
-617 YDAEKAIAYL
+617 
-627 EKAADSPEENIYAA
+627 
-641 YRLGCIYMD
+641 
-650 KEDPEHYDAEKAI
+650 
-663 AYLEKASENPEG
+663 PEG
-675 NIYAAYRLGCIYMD
+675 NIYAA
-689 KEDPEHYDA
+689 
-698 EKAIKYLEKAS
+698 
-709 DSPEENNY
+709 
-717 AAYRL
+717 
-722 GCIYMDKEDLVHYDA
+722 
-737 EKAIG
+737 
-742 YLEKA
+742 
-747 AENPD
+747 
-752 GNVYAAYRL
+752 
-761 GCIYMDKEDPEHYD
+761 
-775 AEKAI
+775 
-780 GYLEKA
+780 
-786 AENPDGNVYADYRLG
+786 YRLG

-854 EQYLRVA
+854 EQYLQAA

>member
-13 YNPNKQGSSSA
+13 YNPNKHGSSSA

-129 NVEAW
+129 NAEAW

-187 HTATQQNIRTYLQEQ
+187 HTATQQNIRNYLQEQ
-202 MFDDAYECAVK
+202 MFDDAYERAVK

-233 LLSETADVLK
+233 LLSETAAVLK

-276 ADLPARGS
+276 ADLPGRGS

-362 IRMEEGNRVPLD
+362 IYMEEGNRVPLD

-386 LDSEELSDGGNRV
+386 L
-399 PLGSEELLDEGNRV
+399 GS
-413 PLDSEELSD
+413 
-422 GGNRVP
+422 
-428 LDREELSDGGNRVPL
+428 
-443 DREELSDGGNRVP
+443 EELSDGGNRVP

-466 MIKDFTKLADSP
+466 MIKDFKKLADSP
-478 DGNVYAA
+478 EGNIYAAYRLGCIYMDKENSEHYDAGKAIKYLEKASDSAEENVYAA

-494 KEDPEHYDAEKAI
+494 KEDPEHYDT
-507 GYLEKAADSPD
+507 
-518 GNVYVAYRLGCI
+518 
-530 YMDKEDPEHYDVE
+530 E

-551 ASDSPEGNNYAAYRL
+551 A
-566 GCIYMDKEDPEHY
+566 
-579 DAEKAIGYLE
+579 
-589 KAADGPDGNVYADY
+589 V
-603 RLGCIYMDKEDPEH
+603 
-617 YDAEKAIAYL
+617 
-627 EKAADSPEENIYAA
+627 
-641 YRLGCIYMD
+641 
-650 KEDPEHYDAEKAI
+650 
-663 AYLEKASENPEG
+663 ENPEG
-675 NIYAAYRLGCIYMD
+675 N
-689 KEDPEHYDA
+689 
-698 EKAIKYLEKAS
+698 
-709 DSPEENNY
+709 
-717 AAYRL
+717 
-722 GCIYMDKEDLVHYDA
+722 
-737 EKAIG
+737 
-742 YLEKA
+742 
-747 AENPD
+747 
-752 GNVYAAYRL
+752 VYAA
-761 GCIYMDKEDPEHYD
+761 
-775 AEKAI
+775 
-780 GYLEKA
+780 
-786 AENPDGNVYADYRLG
+786 YRLG

-854 EQYLRVA
+854 EQYLQAA

>member
-187 HTATQQNIRTYLQEQ
+187 HTATQQNIRNYLQEQ
-202 MFDDAYECAVK
+202 MFDDAYERAVK

-276 ADLPARGS
+276 ADLPGRGS

-356 DAIHNS
+356 EAIHNS
-362 IRMEEGNRVPLD
+362 IRMEEGNRVPPD
-374 SEELSDGGNRVP
+374 SEELSDGGNWVP
-386 LDSEELSDGGNRV
+386 LDS
-399 PLGSEELLDEGNRV
+399 
-413 PLDSEELSD
+413 
-422 GGNRVP
+422 
-428 LDREELSDGGNRVPL
+428 
-443 DREELSDGGNRVP
+443 EELSDGGNRVP

-466 MIKDFTKLADSP
+466 MIKDFKKLADSP
-478 DGNVYAA
+478 
-485 YRLGCIYMD
+485 
-494 KEDPEHYDAEKAI
+494 
-507 GYLEKAADSPD
+507 
-518 GNVYVAYRLGCI
+518 
-530 YMDKEDPEHYDVE
+530 
-543 KAIAYLEK
+543 
-551 ASDSPEGNNYAAYRL
+551 
-566 GCIYMDKEDPEHY
+566 
-579 DAEKAIGYLE
+579 
-589 KAADGPDGNVYADY
+589 
-603 RLGCIYMDKEDPEH
+603 
-617 YDAEKAIAYL
+617 
-627 EKAADSPEENIYAA
+627 EE
-641 YRLGCIYMD
+641 
-650 KEDPEHYDAEKAI
+650 
-663 AYLEKASENPEG
+663 
-675 NIYAAYRLGCIYMD
+675 
-689 KEDPEHYDA
+689 
-698 EKAIKYLEKAS
+698 
-709 DSPEENNY
+709 
-717 AAYRL
+717 
-722 GCIYMDKEDLVHYDA
+722 
-737 EKAIG
+737 
-742 YLEKA
+742 
-747 AENPD
+747 
-752 GNVYAAYRL
+752 NVYAAYRL

-854 EQYLRVA
+854 EQYLQAA

-877 LNVAYCLT
+877 FNVAYCLT

>member
-13 YNPNKQGSSSA
+13 YNPNKHGSSSA

-129 NVEAW
+129 NAEAW

-187 HTATQQNIRTYLQEQ
+187 HTATQQNIRNYLQEQ
-202 MFDDAYECAVK
+202 MFDDAYERAVK

-233 LLSETADVLK
+233 LLSETAAVLK

-276 ADLPARGS
+276 ADLPGRGS

-362 IRMEEGNRVPLD
+362 ICMEEGNRVPLD

-386 LDSEELSDGGNRV
+386 L
-399 PLGSEELLDEGNRV
+399 GS
-413 PLDSEELSD
+413 
-422 GGNRVP
+422 
-428 LDREELSDGGNRVPL
+428 
-443 DREELSDGGNRVP
+443 EELSDGGNRVP

-466 MIKDFTKLADSP
+466 MIKDFKKLADS
-478 DGNVYAA
+478 
-485 YRLGCIYMD
+485 
-494 KEDPEHYDAEKAI
+494 
-507 GYLEKAADSPD
+507 
-518 GNVYVAYRLGCI
+518 
-530 YMDKEDPEHYDVE
+530 
-543 KAIAYLEK
+543 
-551 ASDSPEGNNYAAYRL
+551 
-566 GCIYMDKEDPEHY
+566 
-579 DAEKAIGYLE
+579 
-589 KAADGPDGNVYADY
+589 
-603 RLGCIYMDKEDPEH
+603 
-617 YDAEKAIAYL
+617 
-627 EKAADSPEENIYAA
+627 
-641 YRLGCIYMD
+641 
-650 KEDPEHYDAEKAI
+650 
-663 AYLEKASENPEG
+663 PEG

-689 KEDPEHYDA
+689 KEDPEHYDT
-698 EKAIKYLEKAS
+698 EKAIAYLEKA
-709 DSPEENNY
+709 
-717 AAYRL
+717 
-722 GCIYMDKEDLVHYDA
+722 V
-737 EKAIG
+737 
-742 YLEKA
+742 
-747 AENPD
+747 ENPE
-752 GNVYAAYRL
+752 GNVYAA
-761 GCIYMDKEDPEHYD
+761 
-775 AEKAI
+775 
-780 GYLEKA
+780 
-786 AENPDGNVYADYRLG
+786 YRLG

-854 EQYLRVA
+854 EQYLQAA

>member
-187 HTATQQNIRTYLQEQ
+187 HTATQQNIRTYLQKQ
-202 MFDDAYECAVK
+202 MFDDAYERAVK

-276 ADLPARGS
+276 ADLPGRGS

-399 PLGSEELLDEGNRV
+399 P
-413 PLDSEELSD
+413 
-422 GGNRVP
+422 
-428 LDREELSDGGNRVPL
+428 
-443 DREELSDGGNRVP
+443 

-466 MIKDFTKLADSP
+466 MIKDFKKLADS
-478 DGNVYAA
+478 
-485 YRLGCIYMD
+485 
-494 KEDPEHYDAEKAI
+494 
-507 GYLEKAADSPD
+507 
-518 GNVYVAYRLGCI
+518 
-530 YMDKEDPEHYDVE
+530 
-543 KAIAYLEK
+543 
-551 ASDSPEGNNYAAYRL
+551 
-566 GCIYMDKEDPEHY
+566 
-579 DAEKAIGYLE
+579 
-589 KAADGPDGNVYADY
+589 
-603 RLGCIYMDKEDPEH
+603 
-617 YDAEKAIAYL
+617 
-627 EKAADSPEENIYAA
+627 
-641 YRLGCIYMD
+641 
-650 KEDPEHYDAEKAI
+650 
-663 AYLEKASENPEG
+663 PEG
-675 NIYAAYRLGCIYMD
+675 NIYAA
-689 KEDPEHYDA
+689 
-698 EKAIKYLEKAS
+698 
-709 DSPEENNY
+709 
-717 AAYRL
+717 
-722 GCIYMDKEDLVHYDA
+722 
-737 EKAIG
+737 
-742 YLEKA
+742 
-747 AENPD
+747 
-752 GNVYAAYRL
+752 
-761 GCIYMDKEDPEHYD
+761 
-775 AEKAI
+775 
-780 GYLEKA
+780 
-786 AENPDGNVYADYRLG
+786 YRLG

-854 EQYLRVA
+854 GQYLQAA

>member
-202 MFDDAYECAVK
+202 MFDDAYERAVK

-233 LLSETADVLK
+233 LLSETAAVLK

-276 ADLPARGS
+276 ADLPGRGS

-362 IRMEEGNRVPLD
+362 ICMEEGNRVPLD

-386 LDSEELSDGGNRV
+386 L
-399 PLGSEELLDEGNRV
+399 GS
-413 PLDSEELSD
+413 
-422 GGNRVP
+422 
-428 LDREELSDGGNRVPL
+428 
-443 DREELSDGGNRVP
+443 EELSDGGNRVP

-466 MIKDFTKLADSP
+466 MIKDFKKLADSP
-478 DGNVYAA
+478 EGNIYAAYRLGCIYMDKENSEHYDAGKAIKYLEKASDSAEENVYAA

-494 KEDPEHYDAEKAI
+494 KEDPEHYDT
-507 GYLEKAADSPD
+507 
-518 GNVYVAYRLGCI
+518 
-530 YMDKEDPEHYDVE
+530 E

-551 ASDSPEGNNYAAYRL
+551 A
-566 GCIYMDKEDPEHY
+566 
-579 DAEKAIGYLE
+579 
-589 KAADGPDGNVYADY
+589 V
-603 RLGCIYMDKEDPEH
+603 
-617 YDAEKAIAYL
+617 
-627 EKAADSPEENIYAA
+627 
-641 YRLGCIYMD
+641 
-650 KEDPEHYDAEKAI
+650 
-663 AYLEKASENPEG
+663 ENPEG
-675 NIYAAYRLGCIYMD
+675 N
-689 KEDPEHYDA
+689 
-698 EKAIKYLEKAS
+698 
-709 DSPEENNY
+709 
-717 AAYRL
+717 
-722 GCIYMDKEDLVHYDA
+722 
-737 EKAIG
+737 
-742 YLEKA
+742 
-747 AENPD
+747 
-752 GNVYAAYRL
+752 VYAA
-761 GCIYMDKEDPEHYD
+761 
-775 AEKAI
+775 
-780 GYLEKA
+780 
-786 AENPDGNVYADYRLG
+786 YRLG

-854 EQYLRVA
+854 EQYLQAA

>member
-13 YNPNKQGSSSA
+13 YNPNKHGSSSA

-129 NVEAW
+129 NAEAW

-187 HTATQQNIRTYLQEQ
+187 HTATQQNIRNYLQEQ
-202 MFDDAYECAVK
+202 MFDDAYERAVK

-233 LLSETADVLK
+233 LLSETAAVLK

-252 YERLPSRPSKEY
+252 YERLPSRPLKEY

-276 ADLPARGS
+276 ADLPGRGS

-362 IRMEEGNRVPLD
+362 ICMEEGNRVPLD

-386 LDSEELSDGGNRV
+386 L
-399 PLGSEELLDEGNRV
+399 GS
-413 PLDSEELSD
+413 
-422 GGNRVP
+422 
-428 LDREELSDGGNRVPL
+428 
-443 DREELSDGGNRVP
+443 EELSDGGNRVP

-466 MIKDFTKLADSP
+466 MIKDFKKLADSP
-478 DGNVYAA
+478 EGNIYAAYRLGCIYMDKENSEHYDAGKAIKYLEKASDSAEENVYAA

-494 KEDPEHYDAEKAI
+494 KEDPEHYDT
-507 GYLEKAADSPD
+507 
-518 GNVYVAYRLGCI
+518 
-530 YMDKEDPEHYDVE
+530 E

-551 ASDSPEGNNYAAYRL
+551 A
-566 GCIYMDKEDPEHY
+566 
-579 DAEKAIGYLE
+579 
-589 KAADGPDGNVYADY
+589 V
-603 RLGCIYMDKEDPEH
+603 
-617 YDAEKAIAYL
+617 
-627 EKAADSPEENIYAA
+627 
-641 YRLGCIYMD
+641 
-650 KEDPEHYDAEKAI
+650 
-663 AYLEKASENPEG
+663 ENPEG
-675 NIYAAYRLGCIYMD
+675 N
-689 KEDPEHYDA
+689 
-698 EKAIKYLEKAS
+698 
-709 DSPEENNY
+709 
-717 AAYRL
+717 
-722 GCIYMDKEDLVHYDA
+722 
-737 EKAIG
+737 
-742 YLEKA
+742 
-747 AENPD
+747 
-752 GNVYAAYRL
+752 VYAA
-761 GCIYMDKEDPEHYD
+761 
-775 AEKAI
+775 
-780 GYLEKA
+780 
-786 AENPDGNVYADYRLG
+786 YRLG

-854 EQYLRVA
+854 EQYLQAA

>member
-202 MFDDAYECAVK
+202 MFDDAYERAVK

-276 ADLPARGS
+276 ADLPGRGS

-386 LDSEELSDGGNRV
+386 LD
-399 PLGSEELLDEGNRV
+399 
-413 PLDSEELSD
+413 
-422 GGNRVP
+422 
-428 LDREELSDGGNRVPL
+428 
-443 DREELSDGGNRVP
+443 REELSDGGNRVP

-507 GYLEKAADSPD
+507 GYLKKAT
-518 GNVYVAYRLGCI
+518 
-530 YMDKEDPEHYDVE
+530 
-543 KAIAYLEK
+543 
-551 ASDSPEGNNYAAYRL
+551 DSPE
-566 GCIYMDKEDPEHY
+566 
-579 DAEKAIGYLE
+579 
-589 KAADGPDGNVYADY
+589 
-603 RLGCIYMDKEDPEH
+603 
-617 YDAEKAIAYL
+617 
-627 EKAADSPEENIYAA
+627 
-641 YRLGCIYMD
+641 
-650 KEDPEHYDAEKAI
+650 
-663 AYLEKASENPEG
+663 
-675 NIYAAYRLGCIYMD
+675 
-689 KEDPEHYDA
+689 
-698 EKAIKYLEKAS
+698 
-709 DSPEENNY
+709 
-717 AAYRL
+717 
-722 GCIYMDKEDLVHYDA
+722 
-737 EKAIG
+737 
-742 YLEKA
+742 
-747 AENPD
+747 

-780 GYLEKA
+780 GYLKKATDSPEGNIYAAYRLGCIYMDKEDPEHYDAEKAIRYLEKAADSTDGNVYAAYRLGCIYMDKEDPEHYDAGKAIKYLEKA
-786 AENPDGNVYADYRLG
+786 AENPEGNVYADYRLGCIYMDKEDPEHYDTEKAIAYLEKAVENPEGNVYAAYRLG

-822 EKAALQHNPDAEI
+822 EKAALEHNPDAEI

-854 EQYLRVA
+854 EQYLQAA

>member
-39 LENVNSINDLLNVT
+39 LENVNSITDLLNVT
-53 NQVEINEELIYRETS
+53 NQVEINDELIYRETS

-202 MFDDAYECAVK
+202 MFDDAYERAVK

-276 ADLPARGS
+276 ADLPGRGS

-386 LDSEELSDGGNRV
+386 L
-399 PLGSEELLDEGNRV
+399 GSEELL
-413 PLDSEELSD
+413 D

-428 LDREELSDGGNRVPL
+428 LDSEELSDGGNRVPL

-494 KEDPEHYDAEKAI
+494 
-507 GYLEKAADSPD
+507 
-518 GNVYVAYRLGCI
+518 
-530 YMDKEDPEHYDVE
+530 
-543 KAIAYLEK
+543 
-551 ASDSPEGNNYAAYRL
+551 
-566 GCIYMDKEDPEHY
+566 
-579 DAEKAIGYLE
+579 
-589 KAADGPDGNVYADY
+589 
-603 RLGCIYMDKEDPEH
+603 
-617 YDAEKAIAYL
+617 
-627 EKAADSPEENIYAA
+627 
-641 YRLGCIYMD
+641 
-650 KEDPEHYDAEKAI
+650 
-663 AYLEKASENPEG
+663 
-675 NIYAAYRLGCIYMD
+675 
-689 KEDPEHYDA
+689 
-698 EKAIKYLEKAS
+698 
-709 DSPEENNY
+709 
-717 AAYRL
+717 
-722 GCIYMDKEDLVHYDA
+722 
-737 EKAIG
+737 
-742 YLEKA
+742 
-747 AENPD
+747 
-752 GNVYAAYRL
+752 
-761 GCIYMDKEDPEHYD
+761 
-775 AEKAI
+775 
-780 GYLEKA
+780 
-786 AENPDGNVYADYRLG
+786 
-801 CIYMDETMPES
+801 ETMPES

-854 EQYLRVA
+854 EQYLQAA

>member
-202 MFDDAYECAVK
+202 MFDDAYERAVK
-213 QACKEELEAI
+213 QACKEELEEI

-276 ADLPARGS
+276 ADLPGRGS

-386 LDSEELSDGGNRV
+386 
-399 PLGSEELLDEGNRV
+399 
-413 PLDSEELSD
+413 
-422 GGNRVP
+422 
-428 LDREELSDGGNRVPL
+428 
-443 DREELSDGGNRVP
+443 

-485 YRLGCIYMD
+485 
-494 KEDPEHYDAEKAI
+494 
-507 GYLEKAADSPD
+507 
-518 GNVYVAYRLGCI
+518 
-530 YMDKEDPEHYDVE
+530 
-543 KAIAYLEK
+543 
-551 ASDSPEGNNYAAYRL
+551 
-566 GCIYMDKEDPEHY
+566 
-579 DAEKAIGYLE
+579 
-589 KAADGPDGNVYADY
+589 
-603 RLGCIYMDKEDPEH
+603 
-617 YDAEKAIAYL
+617 
-627 EKAADSPEENIYAA
+627 
-641 YRLGCIYMD
+641 
-650 KEDPEHYDAEKAI
+650 
-663 AYLEKASENPEG
+663 
-675 NIYAAYRLGCIYMD
+675 
-689 KEDPEHYDA
+689 
-698 EKAIKYLEKAS
+698 
-709 DSPEENNY
+709 
-717 AAYRL
+717 
-722 GCIYMDKEDLVHYDA
+722 
-737 EKAIG
+737 
-742 YLEKA
+742 
-747 AENPD
+747 
-752 GNVYAAYRL
+752 
-761 GCIYMDKEDPEHYD
+761 
-775 AEKAI
+775 
-780 GYLEKA
+780 
-786 AENPDGNVYADYRLG
+786 YRLG

-854 EQYLRVA
+854 EQYLQAA